1 MRRSSRWGSFYQKFR
16 LIGARK
22 DGETVVG
29 SGGGLEYSGGRFGN
43 FPAGSQ
49 GEAGGVGSGTERAL
63 WGYQIPVEDSRNF
76 GRKSGKT
83 WLPDFRVLVFR
94 V

>member
-1 MRRSSRWGSFYQKFR
+1 M
-16 LIGARK
+16 
-22 DGETVVG
+22 VG
-29 SGGGLEYSGGRFGN
+29 SGGGLEFSGGRFGN

-49 GEAGGVGSGTERAL
+49 GEAGGVGSVMERDF
-63 WGYQIPVEDSRNF
+63 WGYKIPVEDSWNF

-83 WLPDFRVLVFR
+83 RLPDFRVLVFR

>member
-1 MRRSSRWGSFYQKFR
+1 M
-16 LIGARK
+16 
-22 DGETVVG
+22 VG
-29 SGGGLEYSGGRFGN
+29 SGGGLEFSGGRFGD

-49 GEAGGVGSGTERAL
+49 GEAGGFGSVTERAF
-63 WGYQIPVEDSRNF
+63 WGYKIPAEGSRNF

-83 WLPDFRVLVFR
+83 RLPDFRVLVFR